1 MSFTYKGLTAS
12 HDRHIVTDEEVIRQL
27 QRLQQQTP
35 RIAQIT
41 DRPTQSGDEVL
52 LDYAGYCNGE
62 QFQGGTAEK
71 QTLVLG
77 SGMFIPGFEE
87 QLLDKVV
94 GEKVSV
100 KVTFPTEYH
109 APELAGKEAEFKCVI
124 HEIRVKTPY
133 EMDDTFAQEVGG
145 CDTMEQMHEK
155 LRESLQAY
163 SDERGEMDLQDRLLR
178 QAAETLEFTISD
190 AALEAAVEDQLQNLR
205 AQLAHQ
211 GLNLEMYC
219 QFMSTDE
226 DKLREEARPAAIA
239 TIKARAAVDEIVQI
253 EGLEATEEEIGQALA
268 VICRQNGLT
277 MEQLKENYDAQLE
290 QAVINSVLTSKAMRL
305 IRDAAI
311 VEEK

>member
-41 DRPTQSGDEVL
+41 DRPTQSGDEVV
-52 LDYAGYCNGE
+52 LDYAGYRNGE
-62 QFQGGTAEK
+62 QFQGGTAQK

-133 EMDDTFAQEVGG
+133 ELDDTFAQEVGG

>member
-41 DRPTQSGDEVL
+41 DRPTQSGDEVV

-133 EMDDTFAQEVGG
+133 ELDDTFAQEVGG

-219 QFMSTDE
+219 QFMGTDE

-305 IRDAAI
+305 IRDAAV